1 MRNCAGLKSA
11 DPFYAACRA
20 CRPAKKEI
28 IMQPFI
34 PLIYDIATVI
44 VFVYM
49 IAACARGGFLRTIVS
64 FIGYAAA
71 LVGAA
76 VLSRPLAAGVYGSL
90 IRPGVIQR
98 IAEKL
103 AQYRN
108 DALPAGLLG
117 LFEGLPEEVLGA
129 LGMDKE
135 GIVDALGDLIQ
146 NGGQGA
152 AGEIADAIVA
162 PLAVMLLKII
172 FFFLIFGLLM
182 IIVRRVAWVFGSVNH
197 LPLLG
202 PANRILGGAV
212 GALQAALTMYVVA
225 VLLVLLVSLTKEGIV
240 IRLSGEDITLA
251 SYALYQRT
259 VLFRVFVNT
268 NPLDLLLL
276 TQNALSYAG
285 IKDVLAQLR
294 IN

>member
-1 MRNCAGLKSA
+1 
-11 DPFYAACRA
+11 
-20 CRPAKKEI
+20 
-28 IMQPFI
+28 MQPFI

-103 AQYRN
+103 AQYQN

-172 FFFLIFGLLM
+172 FFYLIFGLLM